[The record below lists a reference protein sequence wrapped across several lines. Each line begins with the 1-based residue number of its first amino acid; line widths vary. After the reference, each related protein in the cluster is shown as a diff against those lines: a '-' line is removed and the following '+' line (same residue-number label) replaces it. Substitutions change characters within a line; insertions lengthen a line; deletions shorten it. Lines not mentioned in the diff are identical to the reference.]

1 MNSDVCIITE
11 GTFPYVMG
19 GVSTWIAQIIES
31 MPDLKFSVLN
41 ISASRKTQ
49 RQIRYDLPKNL
60 VGISDAFIFDSAFS
74 GLANLENLQDVFL
87 FDYARPRLGKEII
100 SSHALTREKEEA
112 LLSVYRALSTGGSLE
127 MGDISA
133 LVQGFESDEEFIETM
148 AHSYSAWEV
157 IKRLYHEIGIPGLSF
172 LDYF

>member
-41 ISASRKTQ
+41 ISPSRKTQ
-49 RQIRYDLPKNL
+49 RKIRYDLPKNL

-87 FDYARPRLGKEII
+87 FA
-100 SSHALTREKEEA
+100 
-112 LLSVYRALSTGGSLE
+112 
-127 MGDISA
+127 
-133 LVQGFESDEEFIETM
+133 
-148 AHSYSAWEV
+148 
-157 IKRLYHEIGIPGLSF
+157 
-172 LDYF
+172 